1 MSLFFAAGIYIESLF
16 KTDWISWIFILAC
29 LSATIYSF
37 GKDKVIA
44 LVLLVCFF
52 GGVLAYYVAQGQ
64 GEAKADLTGREVEIT
79 GVVLSVSQTED
90 HAGLTVKTTGYG
102 KILVNIYKKK
112 PDYTGFVGKQIR
124 LSGLL
129 ELPASAGN
137 PGGFDYRMYL
147 RSIGIFSVMQAKP
160 IQVSFSENPLNR
172 IAHGIALF
180 RHDFETQLTQIIGKQ
195 QSGLASAMLFGDK
208 SGMEED
214 MYESFQRNGTAHI
227 LSVSGLHVGF
237 LYGILVFL
245 LGGKRKPVPNFLI
258 LLILFFYG
266 MLSGF
271 CPAVTR
277 ALLMIGLH
285 VLSKILCRPYDLLS
299 SAGMAATI
307 LLIQNPYG
315 LFNTGFQLSFFAVVL
330 MAFIFPIFARNLPRG
345 QFLTV
350 LLPMPALQAAMAPYT
365 AFVFN
370 YFSFGAF
377 VANFGVVFFSGI
389 LIPAGLAAMFAAQ
402 FPGPFFDF
410 AATFVDVCIRCV
422 VWCNQLTYAD
432 GRTCLNVTSPSVF
445 VLILFYGLF
454 FLFLSEG
461 GRILWQRKKY
471 KIVAALMIFIVGSAG
486 LLNWKTDNGFDRA
499 DAVFV
504 DVGQGDCL
512 HIRTPSGKNV
522 LIDGGGKETFD
533 MGKRVLK
540 PYLLK
545 NGVRKID
552 LAVITHLDIDHYDGI
567 RSIAADG
574 MVDSLGLYAGNQ
586 LIQSEILKDTGLDH
600 DQLIFLSAG
609 DQIELDSYVWLEVL
623 YPAKKT
629 GQVYE
634 DELLAKEENPRS
646 LVIRV
651 HLGGYGILMTG
662 DIDNKTEDE
671 VLSLQ
676 RQGNIDA
683 DILKIGHHGSKY
695 STSDGFLQ
703 AINPRIAVFQTG
715 KNNYGHPD
723 PSILEKCSKKGIMIY
738 RTDKDGAIGLFGL
751 YRNQDPYLRTF
762 RKGT

>member
-1 MSLFFAAGIYIESLF
+1 MSLFFAGGIYIGFLF
-16 KTDWISWIFILAC
+16 RTDWILCIFLFGCIAAAVAC
-29 LSATIYSF
+29 Y
-37 GKDKVIA
+37 GKRKVIA
-44 LVLLVCFF
+44 WVLIGFFF
-52 GGVLAYYVAQGQ
+52 GGVCAYFIAQGQ
-64 GEAKADLTGREVEIT
+64 GDAKAGLTGSEVEIA
-79 GVVLSVSQTED
+79 GEVLSVSQTEER
-90 HAGLTVKTTGYG
+90 ASLTVKTDQFG
-102 KILVNIYKKK
+102 KVLVGIYKKN
-112 PDYTGFVGKQIR
+112 PDYTGTVGKRIR

-147 RSIGIFSVMQAKP
+147 RSIGIFSVMQTKP
-160 IQVSFSENPLNR
+160 DQVSFSAEQMNR
-172 IAHGIALF
+172 ILHGIALF
-180 RHDFETQLTQIIGKQ
+180 RHDFEAQLSQTIGKR

-214 MYESFQRNGTAHI
+214 QYESFQRNGTAHI

-245 LGGKRKPVPNFLI
+245 LGGKRKPVPNIIILI
-258 LLILFFYG
+258 ILIFYG
-266 MLSGF
+266 VLSGF

-285 VLSKILCRPYDLLS
+285 ILSKTLCRPYDLLS
-299 SAGMAATI
+299 STGMAAII
-307 LLIQNPYG
+307 LLIQNPYA

-330 MAFIFPIFARNLPRG
+330 MAWIFPIFARNLPRDT
-345 QFLTV
+345 FLAV

-365 AFVFN
+365 AYLFN

-389 LIPAGLAAMFAAQ
+389 LIPAGLAAMLASP
-402 FPGPFFDF
+402 FPGPVFDF

-422 VWCNQLTYAD
+422 LWCNQLTYAD
-432 GRTCLNVTSPSVF
+432 GKTCLNVTSPSVF
-445 VLILFYGLF
+445 LLILFYGIF
-454 FLFLSEG
+454 FFFLSEG
-461 GRILWQRKKY
+461 GWILWQRKKY
-471 KIVAALMIFIVGSAG
+471 KIIAALMVFIVASAG
-486 LLNWKTDNGFDRA
+486 LLEWKTDNRFDCA

-522 LIDGGGKETFD
+522 LIDGGGKESFD
-533 MGKRVLK
+533 IGKRVLK

-552 LAVITHLDIDHYDGI
+552 LAVITHLDIDHYGGI
-567 RSIAADG
+567 RSLAAEG
-574 MVDSLGLYAGNQ
+574 MVDSLGLYKGNQ
-586 LIQSEILKDTGLDH
+586 LIEPGILKDTGLEQ
-600 DQLIFLSAG
+600 DQLLYLSSG
-609 DQIELDSYVWLEVL
+609 DRVDLDSYVWLEVL

-629 GQVYE
+629 GLVYE
-634 DELLAKEENPRS
+634 SELLAKEENPRS

-651 HLGGYGILMTG
+651 HLGGYRILMTG
-662 DIDNKTEDE
+662 DIDIKTEDE

-676 RQGNIDA
+676 RQGSTDA
-683 DILKIGHHGSKY
+683 DVLKIGHHGSKY
-695 STSDGFLQ
+695 STSDEFLQ
-703 AINPRIAVFQTG
+703 AVNPRIAVFQTG

-723 PSILEKCSKKGIMIY
+723 PSILEKCREKGIMIY
-738 RTDKDGAIGLFGL
+738 RTDKDGAIGLFGF
-751 YRNQDPYLRTF
+751 YKNKDPYLRTF